1 MSFANEFS
9 GDVLTPR
16 GVHIHQSR
24 DTLHSGLSALAA
36 INESRNRRRDP

>member
-1 MSFANEFS
+1 MSFAIGVA
-9 GDVLTPR
+9 GDALTPR